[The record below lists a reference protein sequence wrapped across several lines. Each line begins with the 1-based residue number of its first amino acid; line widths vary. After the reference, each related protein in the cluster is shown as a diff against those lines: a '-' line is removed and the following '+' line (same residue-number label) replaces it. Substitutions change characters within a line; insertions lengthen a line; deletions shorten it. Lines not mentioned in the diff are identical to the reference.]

1 MAKKKTSKRIEEHQL
16 ERKKPTVVIALG
28 LGAALLVIGALGL
41 ATIFKDNSTDGPAVE
56 RSQPEARADLASVP
70 IGLRIGQR
78 APEFTL
84 ADLSGE
90 TVRLSK
96 LRGRPTVVYFSAA
109 WCTSCVPQTKELAK
123 LKAEYRDRMNV
134 VWIDVNPGQDT
145 AEDLREY
152 MAKYGHEDF
161 IAAFDTLSS
170 EVSRTYQVRALGETY
185 LLDER
190 GIIVQ
195 TGVGVVFSER
205 FRQALQDLVPQSS
218 SAE

>member
-16 ERKKPTVVIALG
+16 ERKKPMVVIALG
-28 LGAALLVIGALGL
+28 SGAALLVIGALGL
-41 ATIFKDNSTDGPAVE
+41 MIFKDNSTDGPAVE
-56 RSQPEARADLASVP
+56 RSQPEARADLASIPV
-70 IGLRIGQR
+70 GLRVGQR

-84 ADLSGE
+84 ADLNGE
-90 TVRLSK
+90 TVRLSD

-195 TGVGVVFSER
+195 TGVGAALSER
-205 FRQALQDLVPQSS
+205 FRQALQDLVPQAS

>member
-1 MAKKKTSKRIEEHQL
+1 MAKKKTHKGIEKHQPGSKM
-16 ERKKPTVVIALG
+16 PTVAIALG

-41 ATIFKDNSTDGPAVE
+41 TIFKGNSTDGPAVE
-56 RSQPEARADLASVP
+56 RSQPEARADLASIPV
-70 IGLRIGQR
+70 GTGIGQR

-90 TVRLSK
+90 TVRLSG

-123 LKAEYRDRMNV
+123 LQAEYRDRMNV

-145 AEDLREY
+145 VEDLREY
-152 MAKYGHEDF
+152 MTKYGHEDF

-170 EVSRTYQVRALGETY
+170 EVSRTYQVKALGETY
-185 LLDER
+185 LLDEQ

-195 TGVGVVFSER
+195 SGVGVVFSER
-205 FRQALQDLVPQSS
+205 FRRALQDLVAQAS